1 MSFSMKAS
9 KKLKLY
15 LKQNMKYLIY
25 NIENLTNEEYQ
36 KWFSLMTKEKQEK
49 VSRYK
54 DVIRRK
60 CSVAGEKL
68 VKEHIGNALN
78 IVPESLEILTDINGK
93 PYIENCK
100 IHFNISHCEDVV
112 VCAFSDEEI
121 GIDIEKIRPIS
132 LNIIKRFYSEKEQKY
147 VLGHS
152 PTQEDFQKCEDEEIL
167 ERFYRIYTLKEAICK
182 KSGIGIKGLRD
193 ADALPFLDKSFKEN
207 NFIISIV

>member
-1 MSFSMKAS
+1 
-9 KKLKLY
+9 
-15 LKQNMKYLIY
+15 MKYLIF
-25 NIENLTNEEYQ
+25 NIENLTNSEYE

-60 CSVAGEKL
+60 CSVAGEML
-68 VKEHIGNALN
+68 VKNYIAEVTSTAPEGIKILIG
-78 IVPESLEILTDINGK
+78 ENGK
-93 PYIENCK
+93 PYIENCE
-100 IHFNISHCEDVV
+100 IYFNISHCEDVV

-132 LNIIKRFYSEKEQKY
+132 LSIIKRFYSEKEQKY

-182 KSGIGIKGLRD
+182 KSGIGIKGLKE
-193 ADALPFLDKSFKEN
+193 ADALPFLDKAFKEN
-207 NFIISIV
+207 DFIISIV

>member
-1 MSFSMKAS
+1 MKAS

-36 KWFSLMTKEKQEK
+36 KWFSLMTEEKQER

-54 DVIRRK
+54 DIERRK
-60 CSVAGEKL
+60 CSVAGEML
-68 VKEHIGNALN
+68 VKNYIEEVTSTA
-78 IVPESLEILTDINGK
+78 PEGIEILIGDNGK
-93 PYIENCK
+93 PHIKNCE

-152 PTQEDFQKCEDEEIL
+152 PTQKDFQKCEDEEIL

-182 KSGIGIKGLRD
+182 KSGIGIKGLKE
-193 ADALPFLDKSFKEN
+193 ADALPFSDKSFKEN
-207 NFIISIV
+207 DFIISII